1 MGFDE
6 KDTVTTVEVE
16 TKFIQLRMERTGPGL
31 PDVYVVL
38 TVNGNAEHRLVSK
51 EGLAAAWN
59 PSVTAF
65 AFACYEDV
73 TTNWPRSVPVPE
85 PDA

>member
-31 PDVYVVL
+31 PDVHVVL
-38 TVNGNAEHRLVSK
+38 LVNGQAEHRKVSD

-59 PSVTAF
+59 PAVKAF
-65 AFACYEDV
+65 AFDCYEDV
-73 TTNWPRSVPVPE
+73 TTNWPRPEPVPG